1 MKVVMCT
8 PAFANPL
15 VMARTFDMIRA
26 TATENLP
33 WLVLNQHYPLPSKH
47 AYQCSL
53 LELAEKHRFQL
64 FDTGENV
71 GLSAGYNFLINMLE
85 NDDIVIALD
94 PDVLP
99 ATTGW
104 DKALIDCFQDPRNVW
119 ASLANEISFG
129 QIDERGYTTEISNG
143 YKLRIPKTAV
153 VNSMSAWRV
162 SWLRSA
168 GGIKEP
174 RKYYGGLECCMWT
187 KLDQVNKRWVFLQ
200 HYWEHKSEDLPP
212 LVDNWYHAYK
222 WAYATEGEE
231 RSFEE
236 YLKANGV
243 VVE

>member
-15 VMARTFDMIRA
+15 VMRRSFAMIRA

-33 WLVLNQHYPLPSKH
+33 WMVLNQHYPLPTKH
-47 AYQCSL
+47 AYQCAL
-53 LELAEKHRFQL
+53 LELAEQYRFDL
-64 FDTGENV
+64 FDANENL
-71 GLSAGYNFLINMLE
+71 GLSAGYNYLIDQLAD
-85 NDDIVIALD
+85 DDIVIALD

-104 DKALIDCFQDPRNVW
+104 DKALIDCFADPRNVW
-119 ASLANEISFG
+119 ASLSNEISLG
-129 QIDERGYTTEISNG
+129 QIHERGFTTEMSNG
-143 YKLRIPKTAV
+143 YKYIIPKCPV

-162 SWLRSA
+162 SWLRA
-168 GGIKEP
+168 NGGVKEP

-187 KLDQVNKRWVFLQ
+187 KLDQVTKRWVFLS
-200 HYWEHKSEDLPP
+200 HFWEHKSEDWIP
-212 LVDNWYHAYK
+212 LLDEWYFRYK

-243 VVE
+243 LVE